1 MNRIVIAGEGKMD
14 KLNIGADQA
23 KRWRDQAVRGRRRRL
38 SRNVGA
44 WVLILMAI
52 IVFSGLI
59 AFKAYR

>member
-1 MNRIVIAGEGKMD
+1 MNRIVLAGEVKMD

-23 KRWRDQAVRGRRRRL
+23 KRWRDQAVRGHRRRL
-38 SRNVGA
+38 SRNVAA

-52 IVFSGLI
+52 IVFSCLI

>member
-1 MNRIVIAGEGKMD
+1 MNRIVLAGEVKMD

-38 SRNVGA
+38 SRNVAA
-44 WVLILMAI
+44 WVLIMMAI

>member
-1 MNRIVIAGEGKMD
+1 MNRIVLAGEGKMD
-14 KLNIGADQA
+14 KLNIGADQP

>member
-1 MNRIVIAGEGKMD
+1 MG
-14 KLNIGADQA
+14 KLNMGADQA

>member
-1 MNRIVIAGEGKMD
+1 MD

-44 WVLILMAI
+44 WVLNLMAI
-52 IVFSGLI
+52 IVCSGLI

>member
-23 KRWRDQAVRGRRRRL
+23 KRWTVRGRRRRL
-38 SRNVGA
+38 SRNVAA

>member
-1 MNRIVIAGEGKMD
+1 MNRIVLAGEGTMG
-14 KLNIGADQA
+14 KLNMGADQA

-38 SRNVGA
+38 SRNVAA
-44 WVLILMAI
+44 WVLILTAM